1 MYQYQYSLLRLFVGA
16 GHGLAATTI
25 YTSEVVSKELRGSL
39 EVFQGVTRSFGMILT
54 YALGAFFPWYSLPYI
69 GLLPPI
75 AAFILLL
82 NSPESPVYL
91 VSKGE
96 IPGAEKSLARLNNE
110 KFDVAR
116 EIKEIMQGLERC
128 KENNSQARNKTEVV
142 KNIKN
147 YPEVYKPFLII
158 TFLR

>member
-1 MYQYQYSLLRLFVGA
+1 MFVGA
-16 GHGLAATTI
+16 GHGIVATTV
-25 YTSEVVSKELRGSL
+25 YTSEIASKELRGSL

-54 YALGAFFPWYSLPYI
+54 YALGAFFPWYTLPYI
-69 GLLPPI
+69 GVLPPL

-91 VSKGE
+91 VKKGE
-96 IPGAEKSLARLNNE
+96 IPRAEQSLARLNNE
-110 KFDVAR
+110 KFDVG
-116 EIKEIMQGLERC
+116 KEVKKIMEGLERGQ
-128 KENNSQARNKTEVV
+128 ENSSQARKKTEVV
-142 KNIKN
+142 KNIRK

>member
-1 MYQYQYSLLRLFVGA
+1 MFVGA
-16 GHGLAATTI
+16 GHGIVATTV
-25 YTSEVVSKELRGSL
+25 YTSEIASKELRGSL

-54 YALGAFFPWYSLPYI
+54 YALGAFFPWYTLPYI
-69 GLLPPI
+69 GVLPPL

-91 VSKGE
+91 VKKGE
-96 IPGAEKSLARLNNE
+96 IPRAEQSLARLNNE
-110 KFDVAR
+110 KFDVGK
-116 EIKEIMQGLERC
+116 EIKKIMEGLERGQ
-128 KENNSQARNKTEVV
+128 ENSSQARKKTEVV
-142 KNIKN
+142 KNIRK

>member
-1 MYQYQYSLLRLFVGA
+1 MFVGA
-16 GHGLAATTI
+16 GHGLVSTTI
-25 YTSEVVSKELRGSL
+25 YTVEVVKKELRGSL
-39 EVFQGVTRSFGMILT
+39 EVFSGVTRSLGMILT
-54 YALGAFFPWYSLPYI
+54 YCLGAFFPWYSLPYL

-82 NSPESPVYL
+82 LNSPESPVYL
-91 VSKGE
+91 VGKGE
-96 IPGAEKSLARLNNE
+96 IPRAENSLARLNND
-110 KFDVAR
+110 KFDVGR

-128 KENNSQARNKTEVV
+128 KENNSLARKKTEVM
-142 KNIKN
+142 KNIKQ

>member
-1 MYQYQYSLLRLFVGA
+1 MFVGA
-16 GHGLAATTI
+16 GHGLVSTTI
-25 YTSEVVSKELRGSL
+25 YTVEVVKKELRGSL
-39 EVFQGVTRSFGMILT
+39 EVFSGVTRSLGMILT
-54 YALGAFFPWYSLPYI
+54 YCLGAFFPWYSLPYI

-91 VSKGE
+91 VGKGE
-96 IPGAEKSLARLNNE
+96 IPRAENALARLNND
-110 KFDVAR
+110 KFDVGK

-128 KENNSQARNKTEVV
+128 KENNSLARKKSEV
-142 KNIKN
+142 IKN
-147 YPEVYKPFLII
+147 LKDYPEVYKPFLII

>member
-1 MYQYQYSLLRLFVGA
+1 MIRLFVGA
-16 GHGLAATTI
+16 GHGLVSTTI
-25 YTSEVVSKELRGSL
+25 YTVEVVKKELRGPL
-39 EVFQGVTRSFGMILT
+39 EVFSGVNRSLGMILT
-54 YALGAFFPWYSLPYI
+54 YSLGAFFPWYSLPYL

-91 VSKGE
+91 VRKGRISE
-96 IPGAEKSLARLNNE
+96 AENSLARLNNE
-110 KFDVAR
+110 KFDVGR
-116 EIKEIMQGLERC
+116 EIKEILQGLERS
-128 KENNSQARNKTEVV
+128 KENDSLATKKLEVV
-142 KNIKN
+142 KKIHK